1 MGKFNVS
8 MRVGDLAKSSLAEVE
23 ALADTGSIHSYI
35 PRDALDEVNVLPIK
49 TRPFALADERV
60 VEMEFGCATFVL
72 QSMEVIAPAIFAE
85 EGSSP
90 ILGVSHLGGGALRY
104 WFRKR
109 RIDTRVALGVV
120 RQRQPERFA
129 LSRHC

>member
-23 ALADTGSIHSYI
+23 ALADTGSIQSYV
-35 PRDALDEVNVLPIK
+35 PRDVLDEVNVLPIK

-90 ILGVSHLGGGALRY
+90 ILGVTTLEAAHFATGSVNEGLTPVLPLG
-104 WFRKR
+104 WFGNGSQS
-109 RIDTRVALGVV
+109 A
-120 RQRQPERFA
+120 
-129 LSRHC
+129 SR